1 MAIGRISGPL
11 LKSNLVRDGVDLAF
25 ETDLLYLDVNNRR
38 IGINSAAP
46 QYPLDVDGT
55 TRTTDLEVTGQF
67 DIGNF
72 NITGNTITS
81 DQQTIN
87 FVAGGGEATV
97 YHSRLIVNDVEI
109 NGNSISTTSSNA
121 DLELRPNGTGQIR
134 IFSNAQ
140 VNGDLT
146 VTGNINATGNI
157 TIDGN
162 LTIGDALTDTVV
174 INASIKSSLIP
185 ETSSTYDIGSSSYRW
200 RNLYVNSVV
209 ADTLNL
215 NTFSIGNL
223 FLSNNSVTSTSGND
237 LILDANGTGA
247 VRLGNFSIK
256 DNVIQN
262 TVNNNVTTIKQS
274 GSGYLKIEGTNAFIP
289 PKGNTSQRP
298 TAYAVEGM
306 TRYNTDSKAL
316 EIWDGGAWVSPAGT
330 IGAVSESTAIDIAV
344 KIALTFG

>member
-25 ETDLLYLDVNNRR
+25 ETDLLYLDVTNRR

-72 NITGNTITS
+72 NIAGNTITS

-87 FVAGGGEATV
+87 SIAGGGEATV
-97 YHSRLIVNDVEI
+97 YHSRLIVNDI
-109 NGNSISTTSSNA
+109 DGNTISTTSSNA
-121 DLELRPNGTGQIR
+121 DLELRPNGTGQTR
-134 IFSNAQ
+134 IFSNTQ
-140 VNGDLT
+140 ITGDLL
-146 VTGNINATGNI
+146 VNGNINATGNI

-162 LTIGDALTDTVV
+162 LTIGDATTDTIV

-185 ETSSTYDIGSSSYRW
+185 ETTNTYDIGSSTYRW
-200 RNLYVNSVV
+200 RNLYAQGVN

-215 NTFSIGNL
+215 NTFSIGNMT
-223 FLSNNSVTSTSGND
+223 FTNNQITSNTGFD
-237 LILDANGTGA
+237 LILDANGSGSVKIGDFA
-247 VRLGNFSIK
+247 IR
-256 DNVIQN
+256 DNLITN
-262 TVNNNVTTIKQS
+262 TVTNSITTIKQS
-274 GSGYLKIEGTNAFIP
+274 GTGFFKIEGTNAFVP

-298 TAYAVEGM
+298 TAYAEEGM

-316 EIWDGGAWVSPAGT
+316 EIWDGSSWVSPAGT
-330 IGAVSESTAIDIAV
+330 IGAVSEATAIDIAV

>member
-72 NITGNTITS
+72 NISGNTITS

-87 FVAGGGEATV
+87 FIAGGGEATV

-109 NGNSISTTSSNA
+109 NGNTISTTSSNA
-121 DLELRPNGTGQIR
+121 DLELRPNGTGQTR

-140 VNGDLT
+140 VTGDLL
-146 VTGNINATGNI
+146 VNGNINATGNI

-162 LTIGDALTDTVV
+162 LTIGDALTDTIV

-185 ETSSTYDIGSSSYRW
+185 ETDSTYDIGSSAYKW
-200 RNLYVNSVV
+200 RNLYASGVI
-209 ADTLNL
+209 ADTLSL
-215 NTFSIGNL
+215 NTFNIGNMT
-223 FLSNNSVTSTSGND
+223 FTNNQISSNTGYD
-237 LILDANGTGA
+237 LVLDANGSGSI
-247 VRLGNFSIK
+247 RIGNFAIR
-256 DNVIQN
+256 DNVITN
-262 TVNNNVTTIKQS
+262 TVSNSITTIKQS
-274 GSGYLKIEGTNAFIP
+274 GTGFLKIDGTNAFVP
-289 PKGNTSQRP
+289 PKGNTSERP
-298 TAYAVEGM
+298 TAYAEEGM

-316 EIWDGGAWVSPAGT
+316 EIWDGSGWVSPAGT